1 VSVNELY
8 GTNPNVIAFLS
19 PAAPFSNNI
28 LLSTGKIYTLK
39 RSSIRISATMLMKQ
53 NTLECVFSFQ

>member
-1 VSVNELY
+1 VSGNELY

-28 LLSTGKIYTLK
+28 LLSTGKI
-39 RSSIRISATMLMKQ
+39 
-53 NTLECVFSFQ
+53 